1 MSRKRLKY
9 CLLPAFRNGLS
20 QLMIIYNMEQSTLYN
35 WVNQTAFTIYYYFSS
50 WKANKSVI
58 YHGSSIVIRLVSTIR
73 YPSGS
78 NAVTKLGS
86 VTQGKGLMGSHII
99 YVTRNYMMGSRII
112 YVTRNHLIY
121 IVA

>member
-1 MSRKRLKY
+1 
-9 CLLPAFRNGLS
+9 
-20 QLMIIYNMEQSTLYN
+20 MEQSTLYN

-86 VTQGKGLMGSHII
+86 VTQGKGPMVSHII
-99 YVTRNYMMGSRII
+99 YVSRNYLI
-112 YVTRNHLIY
+112 YMY